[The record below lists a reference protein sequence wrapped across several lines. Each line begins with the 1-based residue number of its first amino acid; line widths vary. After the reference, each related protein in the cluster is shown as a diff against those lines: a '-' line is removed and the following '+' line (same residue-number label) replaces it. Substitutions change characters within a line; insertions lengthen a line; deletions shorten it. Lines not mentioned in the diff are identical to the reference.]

1 MTFLLNKISNA
12 THRLKNIREILIF
25 LSDIKYIIVA
35 NEKVVDAWDEAKLN
49 FLPQPD
55 TILINSEMCG
65 SLQGLSL
72 SK

>member
-1 MTFLLNKISNA
+1 M
-12 THRLKNIREILIF
+12 
-25 LSDIKYIIVA
+25 VA

-55 TILINSEMCG
+55 TIFINSDING
-65 SLQGLSL
+65 SLHGLNL